1 MTKQSKRYDV
11 PHVVFRADA
20 DWKTGGGHVRRC
32 LSLAEQLA
40 AAGWKCSFACRKG
53 VVETVPAL
61 AASGYDLLILEGPE
75 ASEADGLLQ
84 RWPAGVDWLVVDHY
98 RRDARFE
105 RACRSWADSILVID
119 DLADRPHD
127 CDVLLD
133 QSPGRTADDY
143 RRLVP
148 KETEVLVGPDF
159 ALMRSQFAKRRDEAL
174 ARRRKGGEAARILV
188 SVGAADAYGLT
199 VAILRGLA
207 QADPKVAIDVVVGAA
222 WPNLDAV
229 RECAEALPHDV
240 TIHQDVD
247 DMAALMA
254 AADLAI
260 GCGGSTTWER
270 CCLGLPTL
278 VIMSASNQQAIAMD
292 LDRLGA
298 IKFIGAYCNVGPSMV
313 ASVASKILHDG
324 SALQAMAK
332 KAAAVCDGNGAG
344 RLVERMKAK
353 AAHLA

>member
-53 VVETVPAL
+53 AVETVPAL
-61 AASGYDLLILEGPE
+61 ATSGHDLLVLEGRESQE
-75 ASEADGLLQ
+75 AHGLLE

-98 RRDARFE
+98 GRDARFE
-105 RACRSWADSILVID
+105 RACRNWADSILVID

-133 QSPGRTADDY
+133 QSPGRTANDY
-143 RRLVP
+143 GRLVP
-148 KETEVLVGPDF
+148 KEAEVLIGSDF
-159 ALMRSQFAKRRDEAL
+159 ALMRSQFASRRDEAL
-174 ARRRKGGEAARILV
+174 ARRRKGGEAGRILV
-188 SVGAADAYGLT
+188 SVGAADSYDLT

-207 QADPKVAIDVVVGAA
+207 QVDSKIAIDVVVGAA
-222 WPNLDAV
+222 WPNLAAV
-229 RECAEALPHDV
+229 QECADALPHDV
-240 TIHQDVD
+240 AIHRDVD
-247 DMAALMA
+247 DMAGLMIA
-254 AADLAI
+254 SDLAV

-278 VIMSASNQQAIAMD
+278 IIMSANNQQAIATD

-298 IKFIGAYCNVGPSMV
+298 VKFIGAYCNVGPSMV
-313 ASVASKILHDG
+313 ASAAAKIVHDG
-324 SALQAMAK
+324 PALQAMAE
-332 KAAAVCDGNGAG
+332 KAAAVCDGNGAV
-344 RLVERMKAK
+344 RLVERMKAR
-353 AAHLA
+353 AVQLA